1 MKKKLITLLILCLT
15 FSIALFALSAC
26 NEDAIYKVTFNN
38 QGSTTVVEVVEG
50 GKAQKPQDPIK
61 AGYEF
66 DGWYLG
72 NEEYSFDSTVS
83 GDITVEAKFTA
94 ISYAITYNLNG
105 GTVETANPATYTIE
119 TETFTLNNPIKAN
132 YEFAGWVEGE
142 NLATLTAT
150 VTKGTTGN
158 KTFTATYVATVYNIT
173 YDYDLGIASNPTTYT
188 VEDEV
193 VLKAPIKLGYN
204 FTGWTWEGQTE
215 PVKNVT
221 IEVGSSG
228 NKAYKANY
236 ELANVALTYDLDGG
250 TVTTANPETISIL
263 TETFTLNNPTRLGS
277 TFVGWTWDGQT
288 EPVLNVTIE
297 KGSLLLPRTFV
308 ANYAVETYDITYEL
322 NGGIVNPAN
331 PVTYTVETATFT
343 LNNPTKQD
351 YVFTG
356 WTWDSQ
362 TTPVKTVTIER
373 GSRVDDIAFTANFE
387 AIFTVDENGIID
399 TINDKALELTVLNI
413 PAKVGEVDVMGVSNE
428 VLKKV
433 TNVVEFTT
441 THTALSV
448 VDGNLYMGNTLLKYA
463 PNKTETSFTIPSTVT
478 AIGDYAFAN
487 ATNLTE
493 VIIDEQVVA
502 VGEDVFNGT
511 TNIVVKVEA
520 VSYDNFDNDWAKS
533 AKKVIVDYKTGD
545 NDDIIVGGD
554 DF

>member
-26 NEDAIYKVTFNN
+26 KEDAIYKVTFNN

-132 YEFAGWVEGE
+132 FEFAGWVEGE

-215 PVKNVT
+215 PV
-221 IEVGSSG
+221 
-228 NKAYKANY
+228 
-236 ELANVALTYDLDGG
+236 
-250 TVTTANPETISIL
+250 
-263 TETFTLNNPTRLGS
+263 
-277 TFVGWTWDGQT
+277 
-288 EPVLNVTIE
+288 LNVTIE
-297 KGSLLLPRTFV
+297 KGSLILPRTYV
-308 ANYAVETYDITYEL
+308 AHYTVETYDITYEL

-356 WTWDSQ
+356 WTWASQ

-387 AIFTVDENGIID
+387 TIFTVDENGIIN
-399 TINDKALELTVLNI
+399 TINDQALELTVLNI
-413 PAKVGEVDVMGVSNE
+413 PAKVDEVDVKGVNNE
-428 VLKKV
+428 VLKKL

-533 AKKVIVDYKTGD
+533 AKKVIVDYKSGD

>member
-26 NEDAIYKVTFNN
+26 KEDAIYKVTFNN

-142 NLATLTAT
+142 NLANLTAT
-150 VTKGTTGN
+150 ITKGTTGN

-221 IEVGSSG
+221 IAVGSFG

-263 TETFTLNNPTRLGS
+263 TETFTLNNPTRIGS
-277 TFVGWTWDGQT
+277 TFLGWTWEGQT

-356 WTWDSQ
+356 WTWASQ

-387 AIFTVDENGIID
+387 TIFTVDENGIID

-413 PAKVGEVDVMGVSNE
+413 PAKVGEVDVRGVSNE

-533 AKKVIVDYKTGD
+533 AKKVIVDYKSGD

>member
-26 NEDAIYKVTFNN
+26 KEDAIYKVTFNN

-221 IEVGSSG
+221 IEVGSFG

-263 TETFTLNNPTRLGS
+263 TETFTLNNPTRIGS
-277 TFVGWTWDGQT
+277 TFLGWTWEGQT

-356 WTWDSQ
+356 WTWASQ

-399 TINDKALELTVLNI
+399 TINDTALELTVLNI
-413 PAKVGEVDVMGVSNE
+413 PAKVGDVDVMGVSNE

-493 VIIDEQVVA
+493 VIIDKQVVA

-545 NDDIIVGGD
+545 DDDIIVGGD
-554 DF
+554 AF

>member
-1 MKKKLITLLILCLT
+1 MKKKLIILLILCLT

-26 NEDAIYKVTFNN
+26 KKDAIYKVTFNN

-221 IEVGSSG
+221 IEVGSFG

-263 TETFTLNNPTRLGS
+263 TETFTLNNPTRIGS
-277 TFVGWTWDGQT
+277 TFDGWTWEGQT
-288 EPVLNVTIE
+288 EPVKNVTIE
-297 KGSLLLPRTFV
+297 KGSLILPRTYV
-308 ANYAVETYDITYEL
+308 AHYTVETYDITYEL
-322 NGGIVNPAN
+322 NGGVVNPTN
-331 PVTYTVETATFT
+331 PGTYTVETATFT

-351 YVFTG
+351 YLFTG
-356 WTWDSQ
+356 WTWASQ
-362 TTPVKTVTIER
+362 TTPVLNVTIER

-387 AIFTVDENGIID
+387 AIFTVDENGIIN

-448 VDGNLYMGNTLLKYA
+448 VDGNLYMGDALVKYA

-478 AIGDYAFAN
+478 SIGNYAFAN

-533 AKKVIVDYKTGD
+533 AKKVIVDYKSGD

-554 DF
+554 AF